1 VQDEEAAQQLADWG
15 CDFLQ
20 GALIGLAND
29 ARPWLGEKSVAT
41 A

>member
-1 VQDEEAAQQLADWG
+1 LLAGWG

-20 GALIGLAND
+20 GALIGLATPE
-29 ARPWLGEKSVAT
+29 RPWVGEKKAVT